1 MQADIS
7 TNRKRAW
14 AERERES
21 RALPKIS
28 RQLPLPERALSL
40 SFQPGF
46 RLSMEET
53 GDGPAGGRAVDAGA
67 EEDDRRRPHR
77 QRSGEQAAAAAGP
90 SRPVS
95 IILTKPGPTNT

>member
-67 EEDDRRRPHR
+67 EEDDRRRP
-77 QRSGEQAAAAAGP
+77 QAAEWGAGSSS
-90 SRPVS
+90 SRP
-95 IILTKPGPTNT
+95 I